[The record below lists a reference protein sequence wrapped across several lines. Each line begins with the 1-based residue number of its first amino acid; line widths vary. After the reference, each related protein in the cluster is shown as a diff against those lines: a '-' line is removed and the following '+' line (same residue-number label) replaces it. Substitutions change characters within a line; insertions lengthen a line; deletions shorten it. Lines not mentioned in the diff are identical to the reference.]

1 MKKTA
6 ALWALLV
13 LLAAC
18 AKQPGDIVATSVPV
32 DPYMQMSCRSLAT
45 ERDGKET
52 RLGTLS
58 GEQEETANRDA
69 AWMAMVHIPVASMA
83 SGDHAD
89 EIANLKGQIAAID
102 RAAQAK
108 SCRLG
113 AERQVAQ

>member
-1 MKKTA
+1 MKKVVS
-6 ALWALLV
+6 WAILA

-18 AKQPGDIVATSVPV
+18 ARQPGDIVAASVPT
-32 DPYMQMSCRSLAT
+32 DPYMQMSCQSLAV

-83 SGDHAD
+83 NGDHAD
-89 EIANLKGQIAAID
+89 EIADLKGQIAAID
-102 RAAQAK
+102 QAAQAK
-108 SCRLG
+108 SCRLQKESQ
-113 AERQVAQ
+113 AAQ